1 MDCLAACTTWSRPV
15 FDRAFNALAQRP
27 LHRAAQWLHARGVRA
42 DAVTVAGFAVGL
54 LALPLI
60 ATGHPLWALAAMAA
74 NRLGDGLDG
83 ALARLGTPTDRGAFL
98 DIAFD
103 FLFYASIPLG
113 FALADP
119 AANALPAAV
128 LLFAFM
134 GTGSSF
140 LAFAVL
146 AARRGLAST
155 AFPQKGFYYLGGL
168 TESTETMA
176 TFALMCVLPGW
187 FGPLAYGFAALC
199 GFTTAM
205 RIVAG
210 VQALGSPPPHR

>member
-1 MDCLAACTTWSRPV
+1 M

-27 LHRAAQWLHARGVRA
+27 LHRTARWLHTRGVRA

-103 FLFYASIPLG
+103 FLFYASVPLG
-113 FALADP
+113 FALANP

-146 AARRGLAST
+146 AARRGLASA

-176 TFALMCVLPGW
+176 TFALMCALPGW

-199 GFTTAM
+199 GLTTAM
-205 RIVAG
+205 RLLWGARV
-210 VQALGSPPPHR
+210 LGQKKA

>member
-1 MDCLAACTTWSRPV
+1 ML
-15 FDRAFNALAQRP
+15 DRAFNALAKRP
-27 LHRAAQWLHARGVRA
+27 LHLAAQWLHGQGVRA
-42 DAVTVAGFAVGL
+42 DAVTLSGFALGM

-60 ATGHPLWALAAMAA
+60 AMGHPLWALVAMAA

-83 ALARLGTPTDRGAFL
+83 ALARLDMPTDRGAFL

-103 FLFYASIPLG
+103 FMFYASVPLG
-113 FALADP
+113 FALSDP

-140 LAFAVL
+140 LAFAIL
-146 AARRGLAST
+146 AERRGLTST

-176 TFALMCVLPGW
+176 IFVLMCVVPSW

-199 GFTTAM
+199 GLTTGV
-205 RIVAG
+205 RIMAG
-210 VQALGSPPPHR
+210 VVAFGKLPPARR

>member
-1 MDCLAACTTWSRPV
+1 M

-27 LHRAAQWLHARGVRA
+27 LHRMALRLHARGLRA
-42 DAVTVAGFAVGL
+42 DTLTVAGFAVGL

-74 NRLGDGLDG
+74 NRLADGLDG
-83 ALARLGTPTDRGAFL
+83 ALARLGAPTDRGAFL
-98 DIAFD
+98 DTVCD

-113 FALADP
+113 FALANP

-134 GTGSSF
+134 GTASSF

-146 AARRGLAST
+146 AARRGMAST

-176 TFALMCVLPGW
+176 TFVLMCVFPAW
-187 FGPLAYGFAALC
+187 FGVLAYTFAALC
-199 GFTTAM
+199 GVTTAT
-205 RIVAG
+205 RWVAG
-210 VQALGSPPPHR
+210 FNAFGNPKQIG